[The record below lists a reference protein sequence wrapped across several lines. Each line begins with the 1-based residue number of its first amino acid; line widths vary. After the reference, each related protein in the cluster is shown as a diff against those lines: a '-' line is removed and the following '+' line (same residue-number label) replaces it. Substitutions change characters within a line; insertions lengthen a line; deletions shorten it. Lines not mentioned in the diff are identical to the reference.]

1 MNFIYPAIVHMDTDG
16 YWLEFPDL
24 VGCSTQGDT
33 LAELMFNAQEALEV
47 HILGLLEYGDVLPP
61 PSDATAI
68 NLECNTFTTLITANV
83 DLAKNTKSVRK
94 SLTIPVWLNEKAL
107 VEGINFS
114 SVLQKAL
121 IKELGL
127 AR

>member
-1 MNFIYPAIVHMDTDG
+1 MNFVYPAIIHNDADG

-33 LAELMFNAQEALEV
+33 LEELIENAQEALEV
-47 HILGLLEYGDVLPP
+47 HILGLLEYGDVLPT
-61 PSDATAI
+61 PSNATAI
-68 NLECNTFTTLITANV
+68 VLEDNTFTTLISANV

-107 VEGINFS
+107 IEGINFS